1 MSQYDPNGWQN
12 QPGGNQPYGGQ
23 PSGYGAGQGGSGYPQ
38 GQYPQGGYPQGGYPG
53 VQPEAPSAT
62 TALICGIL
70 GFFCI
75 IPAVMGVIYGKRTQ
89 QEIAASGGRL
99 GGAGKGQAGLILGW
113 VWIGLTV
120 AALIFYVVIFAFA
133 ASQGTY

>member
-1 MSQYDPNGWQN
+1 MSQYDPNGWQY

-23 PSGYGAGQGGSGYPQ
+23 PSGYGASQGGSGYPQ
-38 GQYPQGGYPQGGYPG
+38 GQYPQGGYPQGGFPG

-75 IPAVMGVIYGKRTQ
+75 IPAVMGVVYGTRSRPRGAGSA
-89 QEIAASGGRL
+89 EPARGRRGSSSGGC
-99 GGAGKGQAGLILGW
+99 GSG
-113 VWIGLTV
+113 
-120 AALIFYVVIFAFA
+120 
-133 ASQGTY
+133 